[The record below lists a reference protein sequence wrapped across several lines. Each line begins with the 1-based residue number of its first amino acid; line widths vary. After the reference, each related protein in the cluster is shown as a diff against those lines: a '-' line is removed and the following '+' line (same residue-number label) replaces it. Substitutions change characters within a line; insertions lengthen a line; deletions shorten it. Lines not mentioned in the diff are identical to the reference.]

1 MTTEAPTKYVGTA
14 IEEWLVAHGIKSS
27 WLATRLNVQQFH
39 IYRMLKG
46 SRKVARLDERRVQQ
60 IAEVLRVDD
69 QTRAYWVQLVR
80 EFDGPL
86 PRPSLRAS

>member
-14 IEEWLVAHGIKSS
+14 VEEWLIAHGIKSS
-27 WLATRLNVQQFH
+27 WLAERLNVQQFH

-46 SRKVARLDERRVQQ
+46 LRKAARLNEERVQQ

-69 QTRAYWVQLVR
+69 ATRTHWLQLVR
-80 EFDGPL
+80 DFDGPL
-86 PRPSLRAS
+86 PRPSLRRG